1 MKIELERLSK
11 HISGTGDF
19 ISIDIE
25 KCNGCSMCAIIC
37 IVNLWK
43 LKEGVAYI
51 FDEYKEKCLE
61 CGSCAQVCEPEAIT
75 FKYPTG
81 GTGIVYEYG

>member
-11 HISGTGDF
+11 HISGTSDF
-19 ISIDIE
+19 ISIDTQ

-37 IVNLWK
+37 VVNLWK
-43 LKEGVAYI
+43 IKEGVAYI
-51 FDEYKEKCLE
+51 VENYKEKCLE
-61 CGSCAQVCEPEAIT
+61 CGSCAQVCEPEAIKFT
-75 FKYPTG
+75 YPAG